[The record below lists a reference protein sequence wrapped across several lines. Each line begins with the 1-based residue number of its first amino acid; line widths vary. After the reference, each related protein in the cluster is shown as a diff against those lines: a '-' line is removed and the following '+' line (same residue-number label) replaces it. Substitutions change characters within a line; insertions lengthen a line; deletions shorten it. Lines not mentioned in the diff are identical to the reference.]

1 MDDMPYSLQTL
12 PDEAIDIL
20 RYYAT
25 LDGDSAHADSIVEGT
40 GLSDRGFGKGIRRL
54 VTKNYLVMSSDQ
66 VYRLTDPGR
75 RVIEGLQ
82 SSGDEVERPTTR
94 SEARFLRRRLV
105 IVAPRTLPADQ
116 EVEIA
121 LGFEEA
127 DEDEYLN
134 APANMLVRLSVING
148 EPSRPLEQP
157 FTLGNRSQ
165 QQSFQVTAGHYSA
178 ARIRVEVCQYR
189 DDGDEFDF
197 CGGLYVD
204 LPVTTDEGS
213 GEPAAYGGDVI
224 VKEE

>member
-25 LDGDSAHADSIVEGT
+25 LDGDSAHADAIVEGA

-75 RVIEGLQ
+75 RVIEELQ
-82 SSGDEVERPTTR
+82 SSGGDLKRPTTQ
-94 SEARFLRRRLV
+94 SEPRFLRRRLV
-105 IVAPRTLPADQ
+105 IIAPRTLPADQ

-134 APANMLVRLSVING
+134 VPANMLVRLTVVNG
-148 EPSRPLEQP
+148 EPSRPLEAP
-157 FTLGNRSQ
+157 FTLGNRAQ

-178 ARIRVEVCQYR
+178 ARIRVEICQYR
-189 DDGDEFDF
+189 DDGAEVDF

-204 LPVTTDEGS
+204 LPVTMGEGS
-213 GEPAAYGGDVI
+213 HEPAAYGGDVI